1 MIKYCENC
9 KLKFSE
15 EVGFCNICGARLELK
30 KLCSHCATVNE
41 INNDKCSSCH
51 QDLDER
57 TEIKE
62 VDENGQEIVQEEV
75 PTKTISKSLI
85 ISICVIFIILFIC
98 FVIIQ
103 NIMNTIK
110 APDCDS
116 YTAKNDVID
125 TFKEYNSQYKKIN
138 EISISSIK
146 IQNPQQEYYD
156 SYDDK
161 YTCSGEIVVSAY
173 GTFLGNNDYFKY
185 EDKKAKD
192 IFERKGYVKLTKSVN
207 YYSQLSNG
215 KPYITTDES
224 GDSAVF
230 KKSKISFR

>member
-9 KLKFSE
+9 KIKFSE

-30 KLCSHCATVNE
+30 KLCSHCGTVNE
-41 INNDKCSSCH
+41 INSDKCSSCNK
-51 QDLDER
+51 DLDER

-62 VDENGQEIVQEEV
+62 VDENGQEIIQEV
-75 PTKTISKSLI
+75 KPQKTIPKK
-85 ISICVIFIILFIC
+85 FIIGFILIVIITFIC
-98 FVIIQ
+98 FLIFQ
-103 NIMNTIK
+103 NVMNTIK
-110 APDCDS
+110 APNCDS
-116 YTAKNDVID
+116 YTAKQEVID

-138 EISISSIK
+138 EISISSKK
-146 IQNPQQEYYD
+146 ILNTQQEYYD
-156 SYDDK
+156 RYDDK
-161 YTCSGEIVVSAY
+161 YSCSGEIVVNAY
-173 GTFLGNNDYFKY
+173 GTFLGNNNYFKY
-185 EDKKAKD
+185 EDKNAKD